1 MKTIQKLTFFLL
13 IISLIFA
20 CSQPDKKTQLENLKK
35 QQAELTSQIQKL
47 EAELMAN
54 DTTKKVIN
62 TTDVYVTEAKHDVF
76 NHFIEVQG
84 KVDGEQ
90 NVGVSPTMPGTVT
103 GIYVKEG
110 SQVTKGQVLA
120 QLDDNVLRQQM
131 KTIEQQLSFATDL
144 YEKQKSL
151 WNQQIGT
158 EVQFLTAKNQKE
170 SIEKN
175 IAAMKEQLQLYKI
188 KSPINGSVEEINIK
202 IGQMAAAGVLPA
214 FRIVNFSSVKV
225 VADIAEAY
233 APKVKSGNKAVVYF
247 PDFDTEIPAIIKFS
261 SKFINPTNRTFQVE
275 VRLDKGKV
283 DYRANMIALLKIN
296 DYSNPKAFVLPIN
309 VIKESVDGK
318 YVFVAED
325 KDGKAVARKA
335 LIELGQTYNGM
346 AEILSGIKSG
356 DKVVTT
362 GQNNITDGSTLTIIE
377 PGK

>member
-1 MKTIQKLTFFLL
+1 MKTIQKLTFILM
-13 IISLIFA
+13 IISLIVS
-20 CSQPDKKTQLENLKK
+20 CSRPDKKTQLENLKK
-35 QQAELTSQIQKL
+35 QQADLTTQIQKL
-47 EAELMAN
+47 ESELMAN

-62 TTDVYVTEAKHDVF
+62 TTDVYVTEAKYDVF

-90 NVGVSPTMPGTVT
+90 NVGVSPQMPGTVT
-103 GIYVKEG
+103 AIYVKEG
-110 SQVTKGQVLA
+110 MQVSKGQVLA

-158 EVQFLTAKNQKE
+158 EVQYLTAKNQKE

-188 KSPINGSVEEINIK
+188 KSPINGSIEEINIK

-247 PDFDTEIPAIIKFS
+247 PDFDTEIPANIKFS

-275 VRLDKGKV
+275 VRLEKGKV

-318 YVFVAED
+318 YVYVANDEG
-325 KDGKAVARKA
+325 GKVVAKKT
-335 LIELGQTYNGM
+335 LIEVGQTYNGM

-356 DKVVTT
+356 DKVVST
-362 GQNNITDGSTLTIIE
+362 GQNNIAEGAILTIMQ

>member
-20 CSQPDKKTQLENLKK
+20 CSHPDKKTQLENLKK
-35 QQAELTSQIQKL
+35 QQAELASQIQKL
-47 EAELMAN
+47 EAELN
-54 DTTKKVIN
+54 TSDTTKKVLN
-62 TTDVYVTEAKHDVF
+62 ATDVYITEAKPEIF

-90 NVGVSPTMPGTVT
+90 NVSVSPQMPGIVT
-103 GIYVKEG
+103 AIYVKEG
-110 SQVTKGQVLA
+110 SQVVKGQILA

-131 KTIEQQLSFATDL
+131 KTIEQQLSFATEL

-151 WNQQIGT
+151 WDQQIGT
-158 EVQFLTAKNQKE
+158 EVQYLTSKNQKE

-175 IAAMKEQLQLYKI
+175 IAAMKEQMQMYKI

-202 IGQMAAAGVLPA
+202 IGQMAAAGILPA
-214 FRIVNFSSVKV
+214 FRVVNFSSVKV

-247 PDFDTEIPAIIKFS
+247 PDFDTEIPANIKFS

-275 VRLDKGKV
+275 VRLNKGKV
-283 DYRANMIALLKIN
+283 DYRANMIALLRIN
-296 DYSNPKAFVLPIN
+296 DYTNTKAVVLPVN

-318 YVFVAED
+318 YVYVAEE
-325 KDGKAVARKA
+325 KGGKTEARKT
-335 LIELGQTYNGM
+335 LIEMGQTYNGM
-346 AEILSGIKSG
+346 AEIISGLKSG

-362 GQNNITDGSTLTIIE
+362 GQNNITEGSTLTIIE